1 MTSTAIVRQQPSYM
15 CMRKP
20 FYYSNVMIRKGK
32 MDYLTALPAELI
44 HKILSDVPTFDIF
57 LSVFLVNKRLRSIS
71 IAYPRFELDFSSLVR
86 PISKNE
92 FDYICTQILYL
103 TPQIVSLKLFDKD
116 DPITP
121 TKNAFF
127 FSKFC
132 PMVRTFSN
140 LQSLTLTYIDYE
152 TWLFFKSRL
161 PLSIVKLSIH
171 LVYNGRSTSSFITS
185 ETLYEFLLFSPSLE
199 YLSLKMSNYSDKMI
213 SIRERN
219 PTLLSSIQHFHLD
232 GITINL
238 PSLFTIVPRLH
249 TLEVSFSNS
258 NRIFDV
264 VHNQPLHIQRLRLE
278 LYAITWATTATLLSS
293 LSRLEYLTVI
303 ADDLNSDMADGHA
316 WAELLQEIKH
326 FECKLQFYWDAFS
339 HQPVNLDSFRT
350 KFWLEEK
357 KWFIIYEQ
365 NIDIDYSIL
374 RSDLSST
381 IDYPSNEIIGIL
393 LSESSKCDPTALP
406 TVHCSTV
413 NHQHAKY
420 ALLHRYTSIKQ
431 LNLTYV
437 DVVFPLNFKDICMY
451 LDISRIVTCYPG
463 NEWISKS
470 PYEMIDF
477 LRNLP
482 NLRALSLCGPILN
495 YVIVHSWPNIRHLR
509 IEHDPNDCS
518 CVICLNVMNAI
529 CHSFSYLERFDI
541 HLSCVSNLRQ
551 ILNSIKKTTVT
562 DVIIRQPRAI
572 NSEQFISWEWIKR
585 NTKLLHVN
593 YACDAEN
600 SVSLWL

>member
-1 MTSTAIVRQQPSYM
+1 M
-15 CMRKP
+15 
-20 FYYSNVMIRKGK
+20 
-32 MDYLTALPAELI
+32 
-44 HKILSDVPTFDIF
+44 
-57 LSVFLVNKRLRSIS
+57 
-71 IAYPRFELDFSSLVR
+71 AYPRFQLDFSSLVK

-161 PLSIVKLSIH
+161 PLSIVSLSIH
-171 LVYNGRSTSSFITS
+171 LVHNGRSTSSFITS

-199 YLSLKMSNYSDKMI
+199 YLSLKMSNYSNKMI

-249 TLEVSFSNS
+249 TLEVSFNNSNS
-258 NRIFDV
+258 IFDV
-264 VHNQPLHIQRLRLE
+264 FYNQPLHIRRLRLE
-278 LYAITWATTATLLSS
+278 LYAITWAKTATLLSS

-303 ADDLNSDMADGHA
+303 ADDLNSDMADGNA
-316 WAELLQEIKH
+316 WAELLQEIQH

-393 LSESSKCDPTALP
+393 LSESSKYDPTALP
-406 TVHCSTV
+406 TAHCSTIDYQNV
-413 NHQHAKY
+413 KY

-482 NLRALSLCGPILN
+482 NLRALSLSGPILN
-495 YVIVHSWPNIRHLR
+495 YLIVHSWPNIRYLR
-509 IEHDPNDCS
+509 IEHDPKDFS
-518 CVICLNVMNAI
+518 RVICSNVMNAI
-529 CHSFSYLERFDI
+529 GHSFNYLERFDI
-541 HLSCVSNLRQ
+541 HLSCVSDLRQ

-562 DVIIRQPRAI
+562 DVIIRQPRAT

-585 NTKLLHVN
+585 NTELLHVN